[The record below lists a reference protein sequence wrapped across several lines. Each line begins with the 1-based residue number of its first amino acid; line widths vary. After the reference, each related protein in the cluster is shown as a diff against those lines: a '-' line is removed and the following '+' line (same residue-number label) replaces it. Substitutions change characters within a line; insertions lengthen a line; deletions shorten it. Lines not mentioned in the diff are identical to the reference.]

1 MTNGDLWPPFQKL
14 SEDDVI
20 MLISKLCNGNELG
33 ILKRDDQEEP
43 QKPWETKNT
52 VKLSDDDFPQ
62 AIKIVK
68 ANMLFILKTGISHR
82 ALNRLKRLAAFNN
95 PEFYKAQAM
104 RMPNYK
110 NKIPRI
116 ISCSDETEDYL
127 CLPRGCEADVRAFF
141 AELKIEPKVID
152 ETNHGRSIDVEFNG
166 SLRDEQPRAL
176 DKLLE
181 HDIGVLSGTTAF
193 GKTVVAIKLIAERK
207 VNTLIIV
214 DKVNLVTQWKK
225 RLTEFLTINEILPD
239 RVEDKKRGRK
249 KANCIIG
256 QLGAGKDNLSGII
269 DIAVMQSLN
278 RMGEVKDCVKN
289 YGMIIVDECHHIS
302 AFSFETI
309 LKSSNAKY
317 VYGLTATPIRKDGHH
332 PIIFMQCGPIR
343 FKDDAKKQAEKRPF
357 EHYVIPRF
365 TSLRV
370 PLDKNEKDVSIQ
382 ELYSEIVV
390 NECRNQ
396 LITDDIV
403 KSFESGRNCLV
414 LTERTAHVELLAKKL
429 SERIPEVIS
438 LTGGMGVKRT
448 REIMTQISDTPADK
462 PLTLVATGKYIGEG
476 FDEPRLDTLFLVM
489 PISWKGTLQQYAGRL
504 HRLFANKKEVQIY
517 DYVDIH
523 VRMLERMYHKRLNG
537 YATIG
542 YKAKG
547 DSSAPESIDVIF
559 DKSNFLSVYT
569 NDIIN
574 AAREILIVSP
584 FVTKKTYSTNDAAPE
599 DCFRK

>member
-1 MTNGDLWPPFQKL
+1 
-14 SEDDVI
+14 
-20 MLISKLCNGNELG
+20 
-33 ILKRDDQEEP
+33 
-43 QKPWETKNT
+43 
-52 VKLSDDDFPQ
+52 
-62 AIKIVK
+62 
-68 ANMLFILKTGISHR
+68 
-82 ALNRLKRLAAFNN
+82 
-95 PEFYKAQAM
+95 
-104 RMPNYK
+104 MP
-110 NKIPRI
+110 
-116 ISCSDETEDYL
+116 D
-127 CLPRGCEADVRAFF
+127 GF
-141 AELKIEPKVID
+141 
-152 ETNHGRSIDVEFNG
+152 
-166 SLRDEQPRAL
+166 
-176 DKLLE
+176 
-181 HDIGVLSGTTAF
+181 
-193 GKTVVAIKLIAERK
+193 
-207 VNTLIIV
+207 
-214 DKVNLVTQWKK
+214 
-225 RLTEFLTINEILPD
+225 
-239 RVEDKKRGRK
+239 EDKKRGRK
-249 KANCIIG
+249 KADYNIG

-302 AFSFETI
+302 AFSFEKI

-332 PIIFMQCGPIR
+332 PIIFMQCGSIR

-382 ELYSEIVV
+382 DLYSEIVV
-390 NECRNQ
+390 NEFRNQ

-403 KSFESGRNCLV
+403 RSFESGRNCLV

-429 SERIPEVIS
+429 SGRIPEVIS
-438 LTGGMGVKRT
+438 LTGGMGVRET
-448 REIMTQISDTPADK
+448 REIMTRISETPADK
-462 PLTLVATGKYIGEG
+462 QLTLVATGKYIGEG

-504 HRLFANKKEVQIY
+504 HRLFANKNEVQIY

-537 YATIG
+537 YSAIG

-547 DSSAPESIDVIF
+547 ESSASESIDVIF
-559 DKSNFLSVYT
+559 DKSNFLPIYT

-584 FVTKKTYSTNDAAPE
+584 FVTKKRTSQMLQYLKVALENKVRVIVITRPLGDFLDKNTSALQAALDLLKVAGVSLVFKSNIHQKYAVIDQRIVWYGSINLLSSGSAEESIMRLDSPNIANALIMSME
-599 DCFRK
+599 K